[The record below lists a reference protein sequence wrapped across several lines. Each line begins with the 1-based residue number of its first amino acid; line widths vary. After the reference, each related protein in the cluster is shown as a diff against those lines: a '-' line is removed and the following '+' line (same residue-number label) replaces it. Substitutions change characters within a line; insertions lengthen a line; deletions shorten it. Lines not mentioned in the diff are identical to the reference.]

1 MHFIQR
7 GGDYDLWGHKSPRPA
22 TSVSPPENLD
32 TYVLKYDKV
41 IISYPV
47 YDPKTGDFLRIGK
60 PLGFATT
67 RGYVEECRFD
77 YV

>member
-1 MHFIQR
+1 MHFTQR

-22 TSVSPPENLD
+22 ISVSPPENLD
-32 TYVLKYDKV
+32 TYVLKYD
-41 IISYPV
+41 PV

-67 RGYVEECRFD
+67 KGYVEECLFD
-77 YV
+77 YG